1 MAEKKETQSYSSSPF
16 GGWGAYYIVIPS
28 HNEEKLISLTL
39 QSLVEQTVLPT
50 KIVVVN
56 DNSTDKT
63 AEIVLAFAEKYSFIS
78 LVNKTS
84 DAIHLPGS
92 KVIQAFQK
100 GLETL
105 DDNYDFIVKADSDLI
120 FPSNYFETII
130 KHFKSDEKI
139 GMAGGFCYIE
149 TRTKNN
155 NSNKKN
161 RVPEHLVQKN
171 EICEEKN
178 GEWIL
183 ENLTDKDHI
192 RGALKA
198 YRKECFQ
205 QIGGL
210 KPAMGWDTVDE
221 LLSKFFGWKVKTDSS
236 LKVKHLKPTGA
247 NYNKTARYK
256 QGEAFYTLGY
266 GFWITAIASAKLAMM
281 KKKPLLFLDYIRGFI
296 KAKSAKKTMLV
307 TPEQAKFI
315 RNYRLKKMKEKLF

>member
-1 MAEKKETQSYSSSPF
+1 MK
-16 GGWGAYYIVIPS
+16 YYIVIPS
-28 HNEEKLISLTL
+28 HNEESLISLTL

-56 DNSTDKT
+56 DNSTDNT
-63 AEIVLAFAEKYSFIS
+63 EAIVNSFVSKYPFIS

-105 DDNYDFIVKADSDLI
+105 DENYDFIVKADADLI

-130 KHFKSDEKI
+130 KHFKSDERI

-149 TRTKNN
+149 KND
-155 NSNKKN
+155 
-161 RVPEHLVQKN
+161 
-171 EICEEKN
+171 
-178 GEWIL
+178 EWIL

-198 YRKECFQ
+198 YRKETFK

-210 KPAMGWDTVDE
+210 KPEMGWDTVDE
-221 LLSKFFGWKVKTDSS
+221 LLCKFYNWKVVTDES
-236 LKVKHLKPTGA
+236 LHVKHLKPTGA

-256 QGEAFYTLGY
+256 QGEAFYSLGY
-266 GFWITAIASAKLAMM
+266 GFWITAIASLKLAMM
-281 KKKPLLFLDYIRGFI
+281 KKKPLLFIDYIKGFW
-296 KAKSAKKTMLV
+296 KAKSSKKPLLV
-307 TPEQAKFI
+307 TEEQAKFI
-315 RNYRLKKMKEKLF
+315 RNYRLKKMKKKLL

>member
-1 MAEKKETQSYSSSPF
+1 MK
-16 GGWGAYYIVIPS
+16 YYIVIPTY
-28 HNEEKLISLTL
+28 NEEAFIALTL
-39 QSLVEQTVLPT
+39 QSLISQTVLP
-50 KIVVVN
+50 KKVVVVN

-63 AEIVLAFAEKYSFIS
+63 AEIVLAFAKDNPFIT

-84 DAIHLPGS
+84 SAIHLPGS

-100 GLETL
+100 GFETL
-105 DDNYDFIVKADSDLI
+105 DEDYDLIVKIDADLI

-130 KHFKSDEKI
+130 KHFQSDSTI

-149 TRTKNN
+149 
-155 NSNKKN
+155 
-161 RVPEHLVQKN
+161 
-171 EICEEKN
+171 KN
-178 GEWIL
+178 GDWIL

-198 YRKECFQ
+198 YRKETFQ

-221 LLSKFFGWKVKTDSS
+221 LLCKYYNWKVVTDST
-236 LKVKHLKPTGA
+236 LHVKHLKPTGA

-281 KKKPLLFLDYIRGFI
+281 KKKPLLFLDYIKGFW
-296 KAKSAKKTMLV
+296 KAKNAKTPLLV
-307 TPEQAKFI
+307 TKEQANFI
-315 RNYRLKKMKEKLF
+315 QNYRLQKMKQKLF